1 MVNVVTQTE
10 GIEIQLLKIGAQK
23 NIALFRVQGF
33 IDTTTSP
40 QLHKVIAETI
50 RNGASQIIVDLGAV
64 TYVSSAGWGVFVGEI
79 RGIRENGGDLK
90 IIQMTP
96 DVNEVFEMLEFN
108 RILIAYDSLEE
119 AVDDFD
125 LCMGYD
131 LTRPVT
137 ESVKLPAANNGFAAQ
152 QQPPGTVDGSTQAAM
167 PAEAVEAPT
176 EVLNSDQQPVFEEP
190 KRFRSA
196 NLRSAPKVDDADL
209 PLTEKIKKLVI
220 ENPINGPWAIKKML
234 YSPRFGYTKISYFK
248 LRSTM
253 KKLNLDTRSKRYRY
267 FRSR

>member
-1 MVNVVTQTE
+1 MVNVVAQTE
-10 GIEIQLLKIGAQK
+10 GIEIQLLKIGAHK
-23 NIALFRVQGF
+23 NIALFRVQG
-33 IDTTTSP
+33 IVDTTTSP

-64 TYVSSAGWGVFVGEI
+64 NYVSSAGWGVFVGEI

-90 IIQMTP
+90 IIQMLP

-108 RILIAYDSLEE
+108 RILSSYDSLEE

-131 LTRPVT
+131 LVRPVA
-137 ESVKLPAANNGFAAQ
+137 ESVATPIENNGY
-152 QQPPGTVDGSTQAAM
+152 S
-167 PAEAVEAPT
+167 AVKQVAGANDAGPQTMLPT
-176 EVLNSDQQPVFEEP
+176 EVVDSPKEVVAPELQPEFEGP
-190 KRFRSA
+190 KRFRPA
-196 NLRSAPKVDDADL
+196 NHRTVPKVDDADL
-209 PLTEKIKKLVI
+209 PLTEKVKKLVI
-220 ENPINGPWAIKKML
+220 ENPIYGPWAIKKML

-253 KKLNLDTRSKRYRY
+253 KRLNLDTRSKRYRY